1 MSFENP
7 NEEEDI
13 SYTKMHQALSYLLG
27 PLIGGTL
34 LYLLGEAALATL
46 RH

>member
-7 NEEEDI
+7 NEEGDA
-13 SYTKMHQALSYLLG
+13 SYTKGQQALALLLG
-27 PLIGGTL
+27 SLIGGTL
-34 LYLLGEAALATL
+34 LYLLGEATLATL

>member
-7 NEEEDI
+7 NEEEDA
-13 SYTKMHQALSYLLG
+13 SFTKMQQVLSHVLG
-27 PLIGGTL
+27 SLIGGTL
-34 LYLLGEAALATL
+34 LYLLGEAVLATL